1 MSDSSGA
8 RVLVVG
14 AGIIGRSIA
23 YYLCRAGAHP
33 TLIEVSEGPSDSEAS
48 RASLGV
54 LTHFSGGASTYALF
68 IRDSHAAHEPL
79 AGELADETG
88 IDVGWR
94 PLGGI
99 DLVIDDEG
107 EEQVESLWREGCAR
121 GVPLERLAAAD
132 VQKMEPSV
140 SRVVRWGLF
149 FPEDQRVAP
158 LLLGKA
164 LLEGAVSR
172 GAQVHYDERLLQ
184 IEERADGSLVAQTSR
199 AKRSADFVVLA
210 TGAWTAH
217 LAESLGATVPVRPVR
232 GQHGCFA
239 GPALRHVLRQGGHQL
254 LSSARGTLVGAT
266 AEDVGFINETTAAAA
281 CALGAVH
288 AQLLRGPCIL
298 HSQGA
303 GLRAK
308 PKAGRPMI
316 GPLANHPRIFI
327 ATGHYKNGVLMG
339 PLTGQIVARWMLTGD
354 PGRDMQPFVPER

>member
-1 MSDSSGA
+1 MSKPSGA
-8 RVLVVG
+8 QVLVVG

-23 YYLCRAGAHP
+23 YYLSRAGAHP
-33 TLIEVSEGPSDSEAS
+33 TLIEASAGPSEAS

-99 DLVIDDEG
+99 DLVIDDED
-107 EEQVESLWREGCAR
+107 EERVEGLWNEGRAR
-121 GVPLERLAAAD
+121 GVVLERLDAD
-132 VQKMEPSV
+132 SVHKMEPVV
-140 SRVVRWGLF
+140 SGAVRWGLL

-158 LLLGKA
+158 MLLGQA

-172 GAQVHYDERLLQ
+172 GAHVHYDERLLH
-184 IEERADGSLVAQTSR
+184 IEACADGGIVAQTSR
-199 AKRSADFVVLA
+199 ARRHADFVVLA
-210 TGAWTAH
+210 AGAWTAR
-217 LAESLGATVPVRPVR
+217 LAESIGASVPVRPVR

-254 LSSARGTLVGAT
+254 LSGARGTLVGAT
-266 AEDVGFINETTAAAA
+266 AEEVGFVNETTQEAAR
-281 CALGAVH
+281 ALGSVH
-288 AQLLRGPCIL
+288 AQLLKGPSVL
-298 HSQGA
+298 RSQGA

-316 GPLANHPRIFI
+316 GPLSDHPRVFI

-339 PLTGQIVARWMLTGD
+339 PLTGQVVTRWLLTGD
-354 PGRDMQPFVPER
+354 PGRDMEPFVPER